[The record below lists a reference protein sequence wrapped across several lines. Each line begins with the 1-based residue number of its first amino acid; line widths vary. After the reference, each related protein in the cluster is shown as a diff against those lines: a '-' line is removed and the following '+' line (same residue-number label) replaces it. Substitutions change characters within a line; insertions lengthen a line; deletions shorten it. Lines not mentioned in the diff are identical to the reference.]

1 MTATIIE
8 GARKRWTIN
17 PKNILPDFIAAFTVG
32 VASIPDSMASA
43 LLAGINP
50 LAGLYTMMIA
60 TPIGALFTSSEMM
73 HISTTSA
80 LSLGVASSLTGMSPD
95 AKLQAVYMLAL
106 MVGVIQILLGLLKM
120 GFLVRFV
127 PHSVM
132 TGFLNGVA
140 LLIILGQLRDFTGFQ
155 SQYSNRVVQAVDM
168 VLNVQQI
175 ILPMLVVGLTTVALI
190 VILDRIRVTSQFSFI
205 LAMIFASLLPFLPW
219 FQLVPLVGDVTQVPS
234 ALPSFS
240 LPDFR

>member
-1 MTATIIE
+1 MTATIVE
-8 GARKRWTIN
+8 GARKRWRIN
-17 PKNILPDFIAAFTVG
+17 PKNILADFIAAFTVG

-50 LAGLYTMMIA
+50 LTGLYTMIIA

-80 LSLGVASSLTGMSPD
+80 LSLAVASSMAGMPPA

-106 MVGVIQILLGLLKM
+106 MVGVIQILLGVLKM

-140 LLIILGQLRDFTGFQ
+140 VLIILGQLARF
-155 SQYSNRVVQAVDM
+155 Y
-168 VLNVQQI
+168 
-175 ILPMLVVGLTTVALI
+175 
-190 VILDRIRVTSQFSFI
+190 RVTKP
-205 LAMIFASLLPFLPW
+205 L
-219 FQLVPLVGDVTQVPS
+219 FQPGGPGGRYGPQYRANHP
-234 ALPSFS
+234 AY
-240 LPDFR
+240 PDRWPDDRGC